1 MSPVR
6 KSQKEALAVR
16 ERETFPQ
23 VSLAV
28 DRRSFEYTCAVFNDA
43 RIKALVCFACAR
55 IQLDTGGV
63 RSRISMYSGDW
74 LLNLPEGSLKK
85 NFSMDLFSKRY
96 RKSGSPLA
104 FSGNNHRNADFTD
117 WQLWLH
123 PDVREE
129 AELVADLGATP
140 LICCPEDQACEQ
152 GCKDYGYMCRR
163 CRIPVCREC
172 QLLLKANE
180 VIPKG
185 LANDNWIGYVEQ
197 WIYDNEVTW
206 MEKRCPRNT
215 GRT

>member
-1 MSPVR
+1 MWCGVVGFKVFSFKCVSEYLSAMSPIR

-85 NFSMDLFSKRY
+85 SFPMDLFSKRY

-104 FSGNNHRNADFTD
+104 FFGNNHRNAD
-117 WQLWLH
+117 
-123 PDVREE
+123 
-129 AELVADLGATP
+129 
-140 LICCPEDQACEQ
+140 
-152 GCKDYGYMCRR
+152 
-163 CRIPVCREC
+163 
-172 QLLLKANE
+172 
-180 VIPKG
+180 G
-185 LANDNWIGYVEQ
+185 LAG
-197 WIYDNEVTW
+197 
-206 MEKRCPRNT
+206 MAAPRCTRGSRTCCRPGRNSFDLLPR
-215 GRT
+215 RPSV